1 MTPALDTMRQD
12 NKTSVSDLMPAR
24 SLVRDNE
31 IMRNTLSSTGEG
43 GMRRARSCAV
53 STRPAEAEF

>member
-31 IMRNTLSSTGEG
+31 IMRNTLSSTG
-43 GMRRARSCAV
+43 RRHAPRTV
-53 STRPAEAEF
+53 VRREYSTC